1 MQLCTHQLLSG
12 GKPLNKGYVGWR
24 AMANHIANYTYCSYS
39 IAFLPL
45 FPNQLCAPNNIHSS
59 LSHGESSS
67 EEYAQIRRLQ
77 EGVTSTLT
85 QHVYC
90 LGSYSL
96 ALGGTSTN
104 SLPLRG
110 LLRLGLLTEG
120 PAKVTHPSPPP
131 GLAITNI
138 YAITANGPSA
148 AN

>member
-12 GKPLNKGYVGWR
+12 GKPLNTGNVGWR

-39 IAFLPL
+39 IALLPL

-77 EGVTSTLT
+77 EGVTHTLT

-90 LGSYSL
+90 LVSYSL

-104 SLPLRG
+104 SLPF
-110 LLRLGLLTEG
+110 
-120 PAKVTHPSPPP
+120 VDSFD
-131 GLAITNI
+131 
-138 YAITANGPSA
+138 SDC
-148 AN
+148 